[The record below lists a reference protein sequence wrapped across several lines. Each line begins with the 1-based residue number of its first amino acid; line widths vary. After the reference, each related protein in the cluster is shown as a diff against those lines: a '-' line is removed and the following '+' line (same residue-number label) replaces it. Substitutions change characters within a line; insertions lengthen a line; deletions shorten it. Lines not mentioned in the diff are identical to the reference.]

1 MIDGIS
7 GRPAGL
13 GSGSP
18 VRLDTSGPQTA
29 APAKPV
35 TVGDVVE
42 TAPRAELSALAT
54 AARDASSAP
63 IDKARVAQLREAIAD
78 GSYAVD
84 PEKIA
89 AKMIDLDLGW
99 AGKGDGA

>member
-13 GSGSP
+13 NGS
-18 VRLDTSGPQTA
+18 SGPASA
-29 APAKPV
+29 AGKLAQSVVKPDA
-35 TVGDVVE
+35 TDVSE

-54 AARDASSAP
+54 AARDAAAAP
-63 IDKARVAQLREAIAD
+63 VDTARVAEIRAAIAN
-78 GSYAVD
+78 GTYKID

-89 AKMIDLDLGW
+89 AKMIELDLGW
-99 AGKGDGA
+99 TGKDGGAE